1 MAPPPP
7 ESWSRTPRRPTSP
20 LKKRR
25 ERGFA
30 LLTSLGVTLALTVTV
45 ALTVRGITRE
55 ANVQGDLRRQKEAF
69 FAAEAGL
76 AEGREAMRLMLG
88 DSETYNPA
96 LALLGSPVS
105 EPGLGS
111 ATQPWYEVLPS
122 GSSDGWNTY
131 SLTPEAM
138 TPSELSNVKG
148 EAYADYPRQANVRYR
163 VFVHDDADDADFTTD
178 TNRQVWLVA
187 VGEVVGGSGRPTR
200 SVVQALI
207 TNDNALQI
215 TGPGCLNRGCGPNNS
230 FNNTL
235 DRQAPSTQTVRFF

>member
-1 MAPPPP
+1 MALPPPR
-7 ESWSRTPRRPTSP
+7 RT
-20 LKKRR
+20 R

-30 LLTSLGVTLALTVTV
+30 LLAALGITLALTVTV
-45 ALTVRGITRE
+45 AMTVRAVSRE

-76 AEGREAMRLMLG
+76 AEGREAMRLLLA
-88 DSETYNPA
+88 DSETYNPV
-96 LALLGSPVS
+96 LAQLGSPVT

-111 ATQPWYEVLPS
+111 STQPWYEVLPS
-122 GSSDGWNTY
+122 GSSDGWNAY
-131 SLTPEAM
+131 PLTPESM
-138 TPSELSNVKG
+138 TPAELSSARG

-163 VFVHDDADDADFTTD
+163 VFVHDDGDDADFTTD
-178 TNRQVWLVA
+178 SNRQVWLVA

-207 TNDNALQI
+207 TNDNELQL
-215 TGPGCLNRGCGPNNS
+215 TGPGCVNRGCGPNNT

-235 DRQAPSTQTVRFF
+235 DRQAPPTQTVRFF